1 MTEDEV
7 IDFSSRVASR
17 YLAGRTLPDLTGRE
31 DLRQEGV
38 IAGWREWRKGMQAR
52 AYLAAAVRNRIRQC
66 LLYGTRLGSERPRW
80 HRSVEALPRAM
91 EGDEA
96 ASWDRYPSEVALDL
110 PDMPERDLRLLG
122 SVLSGLSA
130 SAAGREVG
138 LSAGWG
144 RVEWARIRSNVRNY
158 IERNAA

>member
-80 HRSVEALPRAM
+80 HRSVEALPRGM

>member
-7 IDFSSRVASR
+7 IAFSSRVASR

>member
-80 HRSVEALPRAM
+80 HRSVEALPRAV

-138 LSAGWG
+138 LSAGRG